1 MPRRR
6 HIGEPAHPPSHST
19 VRNLPSLHGNSV
31 AKPSEPPT
39 PDIKSPKA
47 FGSPNDYINNNSKN
61 IGSLT
66 RDSPSASRLGS
77 GNSYNLHHQPYQQ
90 HQQQQQPSTPN
101 NNNYNTISSHIVPQP
116 YTAGPGSPL
125 LDYRDRHG
133 SNSRHQS
140 PLLSSPSPSP
150 AAFTTTTNGNSISN
164 AGIGGPAAVGNGGNG
179 GGGGS
184 ISFDDLSPTER
195 DLMKSVQELDRMC
208 ESSSSMYPADSDEMS
223 SVEGY
228 PLSNSSR
235 GDGRSYRG
243 PSAEGS
249 KFSADSAYGSLSRQ
263 SPPEQHHNSTIRR
276 AYGHHRGGSKS
287 TAAANSNN
295 NSNAT
300 SQQDPFDNS
309 SGSESSLPP
318 ITATL
323 KTQKAELHAS
333 GRAVGG
339 APLKNATLQQQ
350 QQQLQQMSK
359 FCHECG
365 SRFMIDTAKFCMECG
380 IRRIMID

>member
-6 HIGEPAHPPSHST
+6 HIVELVHTPSHSAI
-19 VRNLPSLHGNSV
+19 RNLPSLQGSSV
-31 AKPSEPPT
+31 TKPAESTPT
-39 PDIKSPKA
+39 DPRSPKA
-47 FGSPNDYINNNSKN
+47 IKPVGPTNDSINNNS
-61 IGSLT
+61 SPLP
-66 RDSPSASRLGS
+66 RDTPSSTRLGS
-77 GNSYNLHHQPYQQ
+77 GNSFNPHHQPYQHHPQ
-90 HQQQQQPSTPN
+90 QQQQQPSTANHTQN
-101 NNNYNTISSHIVPQP
+101 NNNNTISAHLVPMP
-116 YTAGPGSPL
+116 YTATATNAGSPL
-125 LDYRDRHG
+125 FDYHH

-140 PLLSSPSPSP
+140 PL
-150 AAFTTTTNGNSISN
+150 SN
-164 AGIGGPAAVGNGGNG
+164 ANNGSNGSGIGGPAG
-179 GGGGS
+179 GGGGGGA
-184 ISFDDLSPTER
+184 ILFDDLSPTER

-235 GDGRSYRG
+235 DQGSARHHHHHHRSER

-263 SPPEQHHNSTIRR
+263 SPPEQQHTIRR

-287 TAAANSNN
+287 TNAA
-295 NSNAT
+295 
-300 SQQDPFDNS
+300 SQQDTFDNS

-323 KTQKAELHAS
+323 KTQKVELHAHS
-333 GRAVGG
+333 KVAPVAVAQGG
-339 APLKNATLQQQ
+339 PKNATSL
-350 QQQLQQMSK
+350 QMSK